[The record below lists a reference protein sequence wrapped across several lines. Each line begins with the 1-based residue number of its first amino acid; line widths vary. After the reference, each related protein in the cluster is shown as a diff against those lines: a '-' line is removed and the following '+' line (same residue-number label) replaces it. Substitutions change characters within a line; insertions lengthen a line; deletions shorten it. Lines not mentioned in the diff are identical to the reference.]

1 MRGDLS
7 NSISGAP
14 DCRDPLPTRP
24 REAFTREG
32 IRTMAANQQAH
43 KTGGGIG
50 GKNKREAS
58 DAKKARRTANL
69 AVRAD
74 ENRSRQK
81 GTHQAPKPKK

>member
-1 MRGDLS
+1 
-7 NSISGAP
+7 
-14 DCRDPLPTRP
+14 
-24 REAFTREG
+24 
-32 IRTMAANQQAH
+32 MAANQQAH